1 MRITNIVTAASTVA
15 LTLAAPGLAAAQEAP
30 GNQNSAVTIER
41 IVGADRYE
49 TSAAVAAATKLDS
62 IEVPAGAPDALVAAL
77 GAAHSG
83 KSAVLSRTDMSLG
96 GEDRY
101 ESAANIAKQGKK
113 NAPVVVVN
121 GHSVVDILSA
131 ASYAANKGANLVLSA
146 TDQLPS
152 ATTEALET
160 LSPSSVT
167 IIGGEGVVNA
177 AVAQQLQELTGH
189 TPQRLSGKTR
199 YSTAIATAQASGAQK
214 YLLVNGVNP
223 VDSFTLGP
231 LAKQRNAAVILVRA
245 NCAYSEVLNFLNG
258 KEYSIIG
265 GQNAVGDNFSLKT
278 CEQQDAEDAEAARVA
293 AQQAAAAQAARKAA
307 EEAARNPYG
316 AGTPRGIAYDMLAQ
330 FGWGT
335 DQMQYADLVFN
346 YESKWNPQAGNPYG
360 PYGIPQAN
368 PGTKM
373 ASAGADWATNPATQ
387 IRWGFAY
394 IQGRYGSPAGAWAH
408 IQRTGWY

>member
-131 ASYAANKGANLVLSA
+131 ASYAANKGANLVLSS

-152 ATTEALET
+152 ATTESQENQRQT
-160 LSPSSVT
+160 SDT
-167 IIGGEGVVNA
+167 IIGGE
-177 AVAQQLQELTGH
+177 
-189 TPQRLSGKTR
+189 
-199 YSTAIATAQASGAQK
+199 
-214 YLLVNGVNP
+214 
-223 VDSFTLGP
+223 
-231 LAKQRNAAVILVRA
+231 
-245 NCAYSEVLNFLNG
+245 
-258 KEYSIIG
+258 
-265 GQNAVGDNFSLKT
+265 
-278 CEQQDAEDAEAARVA
+278 
-293 AQQAAAAQAARKAA
+293 
-307 EEAARNPYG
+307 
-316 AGTPRGIAYDMLAQ
+316 
-330 FGWGT
+330 
-335 DQMQYADLVFN
+335 
-346 YESKWNPQAGNPYG
+346 
-360 PYGIPQAN
+360 
-368 PGTKM
+368 
-373 ASAGADWATNPATQ
+373 
-387 IRWGFAY
+387 
-394 IQGRYGSPAGAWAH
+394 
-408 IQRTGWY
+408 